1 MRYGRGTKGNV
12 SDRPSPA
19 VHSLTSSSCH
29 RPKDGPEGGVTRG
42 RGREE
47 SEPSESR
54 SSLSLGSCHSHP
66 HSVRPFL
73 TVTTVPSWVFL
84 RDRNPAAPHAT
95 RPLISSLGSP
105 LRGVRWGEG
114 WETCREMSGREVRK
128 RRVTD
133 DQGLGLTVHLVH
145 FPRLSHRVSL
155 SSLTLIVRHLRSRPP
170 SVA

>member
-1 MRYGRGTKGNV
+1 MLPMIPLLLPLPSRSTYGSLRYAGVMSMTWILRMLPANRAPNTQKRSGKGPGEPNFWGFRV
-12 SDRPSPA
+12 SHPLGYQEIPSY
-19 VHSLTSSSCH
+19 LTS
-29 RPKDGPEGGVTRG
+29 VT
-42 RGREE
+42 
-47 SEPSESR
+47 SHA
-54 SSLSLGSCHSHP
+54 LHS
-66 HSVRPFL
+66 
-73 TVTTVPSWVFL
+73 
-84 RDRNPAAPHAT
+84 
-95 RPLISSLGSP
+95 LISSLGSP